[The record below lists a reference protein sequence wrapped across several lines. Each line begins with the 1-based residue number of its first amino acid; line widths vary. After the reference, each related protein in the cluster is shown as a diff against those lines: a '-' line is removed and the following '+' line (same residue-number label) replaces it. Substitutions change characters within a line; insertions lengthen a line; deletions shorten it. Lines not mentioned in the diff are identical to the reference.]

1 MQSMEQEKQDNPSRF
16 SELLTRLSE
25 EMNKPKPELSQ
36 EEWRQ
41 QALERAKQDAER
53 YNKSAG
59 DLKDGHAESDGRKI
73 PGDGYD
79 CPLCLNRGNYM
90 TVLERNGMI
99 YQPMTECKC
108 MNIRRAI
115 WRLKQSGLEDSIK
128 EYTFKRFENRGPW
141 CEALVKKAKAF
152 LAEGV
157 DAGAWLYFG
166 GQPGCGKTHICTA
179 VCRELLA
186 KMPVYYMLWTT
197 ESKKL
202 RAIVND
208 AEDYERE
215 LRRLEDIDVL
225 YIDDL
230 FKPTKND
237 KGEIVLPTSAEM
249 KLAFELINF
258 RDVTKKTTII
268 SSEWFLDE
276 LIDLDEATGS
286 RIAKRSRGYHL
297 SIARDREK
305 NYRIASIETV

>member
-1 MQSMEQEKQDNPSRF
+1 M
-16 SELLTRLSE
+16 SE
-25 EMNKPKPELSQ
+25 PKPDLTP
-36 EEWRQ
+36 EEWHR
-41 QALERAKQDAER
+41 QALESAKKNADR
-53 YNKSAG
+53 YNKSG
-59 DLKDGHAESDGRKI
+59 GSLKDGYTDLNGNVMS
-73 PGDGYD
+73 GDGYD
-79 CPLCLNRGNYM
+79 CPICMNRGNFM
-90 TVLERNGMI
+90 SVIERNGMI

-108 MNIRRAI
+108 MEIRRSI
-115 WRLKQSGLEDSIK
+115 WRLKQSGLADSIK
-128 EYTFKRFENRGPW
+128 DYTFKRFENRGPW

-186 KMPVYYMLWTT
+186 KKPVYYMLWTT

-202 RAIVND
+202 RAIVNEAD
-208 AEDYERE
+208 DYERE
-215 LRRLEDIDVL
+215 LKRLENIDVL

-237 KGEIVLPTSAEM
+237 KGEIVPPTSAEM
-249 KLAFELINF
+249 KLAFELVNY

>member
-1 MQSMEQEKQDNPSRF
+1 M
-16 SELLTRLSE
+16 SEAMNQPKK
-25 EMNKPKPELSQ
+25 EMTP
-36 EEWRQ
+36 EEWHLHR
-41 QALERAKQDAER
+41 LEMARKDVER
-53 YNKSAG
+53 YNNSRG
-59 DLKDGHAESDGRKI
+59 NLKDGRTEPNGHVI

-79 CPLCLNRGNYM
+79 CPICLNRGNFM
-90 TVLERNGMI
+90 TVLERNGTV
-99 YQPMTECKC
+99 YQPVTECKC
-108 MNIRRAI
+108 MDIRRAI
-115 WRLKQSGLEDSIK
+115 WRLKQSGLADSIK

-152 LAEGV
+152 LSEGV

-186 KMPVYYMLWTT
+186 KKPVYYMLWTT